1 MKEDP
6 VPDNNKKDEEE
17 DGGSDSEPSVDN
29 FDCRELEDNLCAALD
44 LQEGEVNPFEASE
57 EVKQEED

>member
-1 MKEDP
+1 MKENP
-6 VPDNNKKDEEE
+6 VPDSNKKDEEE

-44 LQEGEVNPFEASE
+44 LKEGEVNPFEAH
-57 EVKQEED
+57 